1 MKKMDVQSVSLRK
14 STSRIQQLE
23 HRNIE
28 NMITHLEH
36 AVWRANCG
44 LMF

>member
-1 MKKMDVQSVSLRK
+1 MQNKNAHLEDEKMDVQSVSLRK

-36 AVWRANCG
+36 AV
-44 LMF
+44 